1 MYDRMLDKQNRP
13 AFDDMAAYCG
23 KSMKL
28 FIRINEW
35 LSEVCETTQEIVFP
49 YGNNYGWAV
58 AHRKKKKLICNV
70 FAENDAFTVMV
81 RLSNEQF
88 LSLYD
93 RMGEETRK
101 CIDNK
106 YPCGDGGWLH
116 YRVTGE
122 THFCDIQKMLEVKC
136 AL

>member
-1 MYDRMLDKQNRP
+1 MPTGRR
-13 AFDDMAAYCG
+13 
-23 KSMKL
+23 
-28 FIRINEW
+28 
-35 LSEVCETTQEIVFP
+35 
-49 YGNNYGWAV
+49 
-58 AHRKKKKLICNV
+58 KKLICNV
-70 FAENDAFTVMV
+70 FAENDAFTVMI

-106 YPCGDGGWLH
+106 YPVVTEDGFI
-116 YRVTGE
+116 TGSPVRLI
-122 THFCDIQKMLEVKC
+122 FCDIQKMLEVKC